1 MLAHSLQTNFH
12 RKIMHNFAWV
22 YLGQLVQGH
31 YLLNVGPWLTDI
43 FYEENNLNN
52 ISLTRFV
59 QSQETKKK
67 LKARCFLSSSRGR
80 RNTWNFKVLIQE
92 KGYNWGISY
101 QINKEVCFD
110 INQFIRTSY
119 LFNIGLRHA
128 HALLFSSDR
137 NKTKILRLWLNIIE
151 KISFH
156 IRAESYLK

>member
-12 RKIMHNFAWV
+12 GKIMYNFAWI
-22 YLGQLVQGH
+22 YLGQHCARKLPAQCWPMANRH
-31 YLLNVGPWLTDI
+31 LLWG
-43 FYEENNLNN
+43 NNLKN

-67 LKARCFLSSSRGR
+67 LKARCFLSSSRGK